1 MKYKNLI
8 GLTPSKEMVSVKSK
22 LHRHFYSHRLDSNQV
37 EYFFPNGYIKV
48 MYLDNNNLKQLREET
63 WEEIDKNTL
72 RVRTMTFIK
81 NGVREGEQISVI
93 WD

>member
-8 GLTPSKEMVSVKSK
+8 GFEPSKEMVSVKSK
-22 LHRHFYSHRLDSNQV
+22 LHRHHYSYGT
-37 EYFFPNGYIKV
+37 EYSYDGKYTKSYINV

-72 RVRTMTFIK
+72 RIRTMTPIK
-81 NGVREGEQISVI
+81 NRVREGEQISVI